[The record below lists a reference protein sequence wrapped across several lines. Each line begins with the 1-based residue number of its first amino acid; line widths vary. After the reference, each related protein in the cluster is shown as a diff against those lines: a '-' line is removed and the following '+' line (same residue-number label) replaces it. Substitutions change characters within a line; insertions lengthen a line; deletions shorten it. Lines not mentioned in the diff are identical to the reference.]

1 MKTNNLLLP
10 HSWQIGGWIAFVL
23 WLVFAGVRL
32 LLFYAD
38 YNVSDIPLFLR
49 VSLMMLCELLPYLS
63 IMLICIS
70 REKQE
75 DEYVQHIRALSVF
88 SLALFLLRLGMLSYG
103 TERLIDY
110 WGWPNVSYWLTWSR
124 TYFSLTPVAAILYLL
139 IFKGLL
145 FYNWIKSRANG

>member
-38 YNVSDIPLFLR
+38 YNVAAPPPLLR
-49 VSLMMLCELLPYLS
+49 VVLILLWELLPYLS
-63 IMLICIS
+63 IMLVCIS
-70 REKQE
+70 REKHE
-75 DEYVQHIRALSVF
+75 DEYVQHLRALSVF
-88 SLALFLLRLGMLSYG
+88 CLVLFLLVLGMLSYG
-103 TERLIDY
+103 TERLGAY
-110 WGWPNVSYWLTWSR
+110 WGWQEVTHCLAWSR
-124 TYFSLTPVAAILYLL
+124 CYFTQTPVAAISYLL

-145 FYNWIKSRANG
+145 LYNWLKSRANG